1 MLSHYSWGDYLLTVC
16 VLTGTYYLVIGFIY
30 FRRDMKLPFSKA
42 RLSSVHSK
50 EKNKSPESDRSEL
63 LAEELEMVAND
74 LRYAILEKAG
84 KNASKPQLLDQLLS
98 RLENY
103 TGLRQPAYR
112 VAISNYVI
120 RHAKEICGVE
130 FSAEELEEAWK
141 TLPRN

>member
-30 FRRDMKLPFSKA
+30 FRRDMKLPFSKVK
-42 RLSSVHSK
+42 LSGHGLK
-50 EKNKSPESDRSEL
+50 ESNKSQDAAGTEL

-74 LRYAILEKAG
+74 LRYAILERAG
-84 KNASKPQLLDQLLS
+84 KNASKQQLQDQLS
-98 RLENY
+98 RRLENY
-103 TGLRQPAYR
+103 TGLRKPAYR

-141 TLPRN
+141 ALPRN